1 MEKRAFAFWGNEK
14 VLRRVSRGT
23 VWSGVCRD
31 LPDLRVRS
39 SREARAGHNR
49 DHFSSFWWLL
59 VEEYSYIRP
68 RLGGDF
74 LWSMNPQGS
83 CRFTVQSLGAS
94 PCRLEPGGRAGPL
107 SAPLPVFE
115 RLPSWTWLVS
125 EENFNGDAGHRKS
138 LLGVKVQRLDWSS
151 PGREAESG
159 VRA

>member
-1 MEKRAFAFWGNEK
+1 MRFGGMRKSWGEFH
-14 VLRRVSRGT
+14 VALSGLGCVATFLTSVSG
-23 VWSGVCRD
+23 
-31 LPDLRVRS
+31 PRVRLVQDTV
-39 SREARAGHNR
+39 
-49 DHFSSFWWLL
+49 DHSSSFWWLL

-83 CRFTVQSLGAS
+83 CRFMVQSLGAS

-125 EENFNGDAGHRKS
+125 EENFNGDAGHGKS